1 MKRAILGLLLLAL
14 LGCGG
19 QPTEPAPSPSPS
31 PSPQPAT
38 PAGLSPEADAGDGM
52 PGAPGNAAHQP
63 PKSE

>member
-19 QPTEPAPSPSPS
+19 PTVEPAPSPSPS
-31 PSPQPAT
+31 PSARPAT
-38 PAGLSPEADAGDGM
+38 PAGLAPEADARDGM
-52 PGAPGNAAHQP
+52 PGAPGNAAQQP